1 MGLPDLTNVSTALVL
16 LPLAPLGVYL
26 GIWLQKRV
34 PKALFYRIISI
45 ALLLTGL
52 KLLWDGFFA

>member
-1 MGLPDLTNVSTALVL
+1 
-16 LPLAPLGVYL
+16 
-26 GIWLQKRV
+26 V
-34 PKALFYRIISI
+34 PKALFCRIISI